1 MVGGQSPWYDN
12 GGTNDRGK
20 GVSPFTR
27 QGLTPFP
34 PMSLDSITHTT
45 RNLKNGG
52 EVLVLNTGAA
62 INPEA
67 EAMLQALHSRSV
79 GGVVEHLE
87 KLKKSGAEKF
97 MATFYVGYGHK
108 SIGDCGSIT
117 IFVEGISML
126 AAKAIQ
132 DWPLYSGQES
142 STRYVDFSKQPFINP
157 VGTIN
162 GTMILEAWR
171 RFYLDGMAPM
181 RAHLQKR
188 FPRQEGEDEKIYDKA
203 INARAFDT
211 MRGFLPAGASTNLA
225 WHSNLRQVADKLA
238 LLRHHPLQ
246 ELQEVAAAVEDALRE
261 AYPSSFSHERFEKTE
276 QYNASWMAQE
286 NYFDGDAREGVCLE
300 RNDIDRAQLARYR
313 DILANRPPKTELP
326 KFLTECG
333 TMQFGF
339 MLDFGSFRD
348 IQRHRAVTQRMPLV
362 TTRHGFHS
370 WYLAELPEALRT
382 QAQQLIVNQ
391 ERAIA
396 ALGVSPEVTQ
406 YYTAMGYRL
415 PNRVT
420 GTIPALVYLVEL
432 RATRFVHPTLAT
444 IAVDMGNIMQRELGE
459 CGLVLHL
466 DREVGRFDVKR
477 GEHDIVSKTT
487 AGADTVTT
495 ATMNTRS

>member
-1 MVGGQSPWYDN
+1 
-12 GGTNDRGK
+12 
-20 GVSPFTR
+20 
-27 QGLTPFP
+27 
-34 PMSLDSITHTT
+34 MSLDALTHTT
-45 RNLKNGG
+45 RNLNSGG
-52 EVLVLNTGAA
+52 KILILNTGAL

-79 GGVVEHLE
+79 GGITEHLE

-97 MATFYVGYGHK
+97 MSTFYVGYGHK

-157 VGTIN
+157 VGTIH

-181 RAHLQKR
+181 REHLRKR
-188 FPRQEGEDEKIYDKA
+188 FPQQEGEDEKIYEKA
-203 INARAFDT
+203 ISARAFDT

-225 WHSNLRQVADKLA
+225 WHANLRQAADKLA
-238 LLRHHPLQ
+238 LLRNHPLA
-246 ELQEVAAAVEDALRE
+246 ELREIAEAVEDALRE
-261 AYPSSFSHERFEKTE
+261 AYPSSFSHKRYEATE
-276 QYNASWMAQE
+276 QYNTTWMAQE
-286 NYFDGDAREGVCLE
+286 NYFDAPAYDGVRLE
-300 RNDIDRAQLARYR
+300 RDGIDRELLARSR
-313 DILANRPPKTELP
+313 MILAHRPPKTELP
-326 KFLTECG
+326 KYLAECG

-362 TTRHGFHS
+362 TTRHGFHP
-370 WYLAELPEALRT
+370 WYLNELPDALRA
-382 QAQQLIVNQ
+382 QAEQLLANQ

-396 ALGVSPEVTQ
+396 TLGLTPEVAQ

-420 GTIPALVYLVEL
+420 GTIPALVYLIEL
-432 RATRFVHPTLAT
+432 RATRFVHPTLAM
-444 IAVDMGNIMQRELGE
+444 IAVGMGNVMQRELGD

-466 DREVGRFDVKR
+466 DSEVGRFDIKR
-477 GEHDIVSKTT
+477 GEHDIVAKTPQMIGSNC
-487 AGADTVTT
+487 ASQKSHSV
-495 ATMNTRS
+495 S